1 MKKLKKAAKELN
13 INQVAV
19 AGGVSANSGLRDAF
33 IDYGKRYKWDVFIP
47 PFSFTTDNAAMICQ
61 AGYFKYLDNDF
72 CAIDEVP
79 FAKTR
84 I

>member
-1 MKKLKKAAKELN
+1 
-13 INQVAV
+13 
-19 AGGVSANSGLRDAF
+19 
-33 IDYGKRYKWDVFIP
+33 
-47 PFSFTTDNAAMICQ
+47 MICQ

-79 FAKTR
+79 FAKTQ